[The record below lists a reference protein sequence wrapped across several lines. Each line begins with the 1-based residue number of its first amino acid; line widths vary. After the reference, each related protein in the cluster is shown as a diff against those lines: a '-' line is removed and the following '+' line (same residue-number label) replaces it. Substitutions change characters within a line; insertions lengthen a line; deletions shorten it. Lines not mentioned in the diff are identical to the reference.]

1 MSLGTRSPRSD
12 PHAGRA
18 RARSAEWFPSGEHT
32 GTTFNHSKGIH
43 AMNLIKS
50 LVLGLSLSLASL
62 AAFAAQI
69 NLNTA
74 SAAEL
79 ETLNG
84 VGAAK
89 AEAIVAYRSE
99 HGGFKSV
106 DELANVKGIG
116 DKTVS
121 KNRDQMTVAAPARKP
136 QP

>member
-1 MSLGTRSPRSD
+1 
-12 PHAGRA
+12 
-18 RARSAEWFPSGEHT
+18 
-32 GTTFNHSKGIH
+32 
-43 AMNLIKS
+43 MNFIKN

-74 SAAEL
+74 SATQL

-84 VGAAK
+84 IGAAK

-116 DKTVS
+116 LKTVE
-121 KNRDQMTVAAPARKP
+121 KNRDQMTVAAPTRKS

>member
-1 MSLGTRSPRSD
+1 
-12 PHAGRA
+12 
-18 RARSAEWFPSGEHT
+18 
-32 GTTFNHSKGIH
+32 
-43 AMNLIKS
+43 MNFIKN
-50 LVLGLSLSLASL
+50 LVLGLTLSLASL

-74 SAAEL
+74 SATQL

-84 VGAAK
+84 IGAAK

-116 DKTVS
+116 LKTVE
-121 KNRDQMTVAAPARKP
+121 KNRDQMTVSPAAKATAQR
-136 QP
+136 

>member
-1 MSLGTRSPRSD
+1 
-12 PHAGRA
+12 
-18 RARSAEWFPSGEHT
+18 
-32 GTTFNHSKGIH
+32 
-43 AMNLIKS
+43 MNLIKS

-62 AAFAAQI
+62 AAFAAPI

-74 SAAEL
+74 SAAQL
-79 ETLNG
+79 EALNG

-89 AEAIVAYRSE
+89 AEAIVAYRTE
-99 HGGFKSV
+99 HGGFKTV

-116 DKTVS
+116 DKTVA

>member
-1 MSLGTRSPRSD
+1 
-12 PHAGRA
+12 
-18 RARSAEWFPSGEHT
+18 
-32 GTTFNHSKGIH
+32 
-43 AMNLIKS
+43 MNLIKS

>member
-1 MSLGTRSPRSD
+1 
-12 PHAGRA
+12 
-18 RARSAEWFPSGEHT
+18 
-32 GTTFNHSKGIH
+32 
-43 AMNLIKS
+43 MNVIKS

-62 AAFAAQI
+62 AAFAAQV

-74 SAAEL
+74 SAAQL
-79 ETLNG
+79 EALNG

-89 AEAIVAYRSE
+89 AEAIVAYRTE
-99 HGGFKSV
+99 HGGFKTV

-116 DKTVS
+116 DKTVA

>member
-1 MSLGTRSPRSD
+1 
-12 PHAGRA
+12 
-18 RARSAEWFPSGEHT
+18 
-32 GTTFNHSKGIH
+32 
-43 AMNLIKS
+43 MNLIKS

-74 SAAEL
+74 TAAQL
-79 ETLNG
+79 EALNG

-89 AEAIVAYRSE
+89 AAAIVAYRDA

-106 DELANVKGIG
+106 DELAKVKGIG
-116 DKTVS
+116 EKTVD
-121 KNRDQMTVAAPARKP
+121 KNRDQLTVAAPARKP

>member
-1 MSLGTRSPRSD
+1 
-12 PHAGRA
+12 
-18 RARSAEWFPSGEHT
+18 
-32 GTTFNHSKGIH
+32 
-43 AMNLIKS
+43 MNLIKS
-50 LVLGLSLSLASL
+50 LVLGLSLSLASF

-69 NLNTA
+69 NLNSA
-74 SAAEL
+74 SATEL
-79 ETLNG
+79 EALNG

-89 AEAIVAYRSE
+89 AAAIVAYRSE

-116 DKTVS
+116 DRIID

>member
-1 MSLGTRSPRSD
+1 
-12 PHAGRA
+12 
-18 RARSAEWFPSGEHT
+18 
-32 GTTFNHSKGIH
+32 
-43 AMNLIKS
+43 MNLIKS

-74 SAAEL
+74 SPAEL

>member
-1 MSLGTRSPRSD
+1 
-12 PHAGRA
+12 
-18 RARSAEWFPSGEHT
+18 
-32 GTTFNHSKGIH
+32 
-43 AMNLIKS
+43 MNLIKS

-74 SAAEL
+74 TTSQL

-84 VGAAK
+84 IGAAK

-106 DELANVKGIG
+106 DELAQVKGIG
-116 DKTVS
+116 QKTVE
-121 KNRDQMTVAAPARKP
+121 KNRAQMTVAAERKP
-136 QP
+136 ASQP

>member
-1 MSLGTRSPRSD
+1 
-12 PHAGRA
+12 
-18 RARSAEWFPSGEHT
+18 
-32 GTTFNHSKGIH
+32 
-43 AMNLIKS
+43 MNLIKS

-106 DELANVKGIG
+106 DELANVKGVG
-116 DKTVS
+116 PKTVE
-121 KNRDQMTVAAPARKP
+121 KNRDQMTVAAK
-136 QP
+136 

>member
-1 MSLGTRSPRSD
+1 
-12 PHAGRA
+12 
-18 RARSAEWFPSGEHT
+18 
-32 GTTFNHSKGIH
+32 
-43 AMNLIKS
+43 MNLIKS

-62 AAFAAQI
+62 VAFAAQI

-116 DKTVS
+116 DKTVD

>member
-1 MSLGTRSPRSD
+1 
-12 PHAGRA
+12 
-18 RARSAEWFPSGEHT
+18 
-32 GTTFNHSKGIH
+32 
-43 AMNLIKS
+43 MNLIKS

-74 SAAEL
+74 SATEL

-84 VGAAK
+84 
-89 AEAIVAYRSE
+89 IVAYRTE

-116 DKTVS
+116 DKTVE
-121 KNRDQMTVAAPARKP
+121 KNRDQMTVAAPARNP

>member
-1 MSLGTRSPRSD
+1 
-12 PHAGRA
+12 
-18 RARSAEWFPSGEHT
+18 
-32 GTTFNHSKGIH
+32 
-43 AMNLIKS
+43 MNLIKS
-50 LVLGLSLSLASL
+50 LILGLSLSLASFVAL
-62 AAFAAQI
+62 AAQI

-74 SAAEL
+74 TTTQL

-89 AEAIVAYRSE
+89 AAAIVAYRDA

-116 DKTVS
+116 DKLVE
-121 KNRDQMTVAAPARKP
+121 KNRAQMTVAAPARKP

>member
-1 MSLGTRSPRSD
+1 
-12 PHAGRA
+12 
-18 RARSAEWFPSGEHT
+18 
-32 GTTFNHSKGIH
+32 
-43 AMNLIKS
+43 MNLIKS

-89 AEAIVAYRSE
+89 AEAIVAYRTE